1 MATSA
6 LKATFTF
13 DNYATRSVTMSP
25 FKPNSSAVNG
35 FKANVKAFNASGYTS
50 VSDTFLYDA
59 VTTLGHVTG
68 IKDAEITT
76 TTQTLVYSKTA
87 YLGER
92 AMKNI
97 ENIETEGE

>member
-25 FKPNSSAVNG
+25 FAPNSAAVNG
-35 FKANVKAFNASGYTS
+35 FKANVKQFNAIGYTA

-59 VTTLGHVTG
+59 GATLGHVTG
-68 IKDAEITT
+68 IKDAEIITT
-76 TTQTLVYSKTA
+76 TKTLIYSKTA

-92 AMKNI
+92 AMKD
-97 ENIETEGE
+97 IETEGE

>member
-25 FKPNSSAVNG
+25 FAPNSAAVNA
-35 FKANVKAFNASGYTS
+35 FKANVKAFNAVGYTS

-59 VTTLGHVTG
+59 GTTLGHVTG

-76 TTQTLVYSKTA
+76 TNQTLIYSKTA

-92 AMKNI
+92 AMKA
-97 ENIETEGE
+97 IETEGE

>member
-25 FKPNSSAVNG
+25 FAPTSAAVTG
-35 FKANVKAFNASGYTS
+35 FKANVIDFNTNGVSS

-59 VTTLGHVTG
+59 GATLGHVTG
-68 IKDAEITT
+68 IKDAEVTT
-76 TTQTLVYSKTA
+76 TEQTLIYSKTA

-92 AMKNI
+92 AMKDT
-97 ENIETEGE
+97 ETEGE